1 MHGVNR
7 VAEKTYNCDPVRD
20 SSQLDI
26 TIDYSSFVKVLDF
39 AEERSKAAT
48 NHSSNKEGR

>member
-1 MHGVNR
+1 
-7 VAEKTYNCDPVRD
+7 
-20 SSQLDI
+20 
-26 TIDYSSFVKVLDF
+26 VKVLDF